1 MVIAL
6 YIVSSSSE
14 KFKKLEKKKSKKFLI
29 EVRNSQ
35 AICFRGYH
43 TKYIMHYELFWGQNC
58 EV

>member
-14 KFKKLEKKKSKKFLI
+14 KFRKNPEKKFKKFLI
-29 EVRNSQ
+29 EVRN
-35 AICFRGYH
+35 IRDTCFSGYY
-43 TKYIMHYELFWGQNC
+43 TKYTMYYESFWGQNF